1 MFRRLLGKPLGV
13 VGAVILLAMLVLAAG
28 AEHIAPYG
36 YDDAD
41 IFSRLKPSS
50 AAHWL
55 GTDNLGRDLLSR
67 VIHGARISMA
77 VGLGGVG
84 LGLIGAIT
92 VGLTSGYLGGR
103 FDMIVQRLV
112 DAFMCFPLLLVALT
126 IMALLGP
133 GLGNVIV
140 TLGLVL
146 AVRDSRVIRSAALSV
161 KENLFIEA
169 ARALGVGHT
178 ALVLRHLLPNLFA
191 PILILAT
198 VNLGAVILIEAA
210 LSFLGF
216 GVPPPRP
223 SWGGMLSGAGLVHM
237 LRAPWLALWPGVAL
251 SLTVFGVNMLG
262 DALRDILDPRL
273 RGTK

>member
-13 VGAVILLAMLVLAAG
+13 AGAVIVLAMLALAAG

-41 IFSRLKPSS
+41 IFARLTPSS

-67 VIHGARISMA
+67 VIHGARISLA

-84 LGLIGAIT
+84 LGLIGAIA

-103 FDMIVQRLV
+103 FEMLVQRVV

-133 GLGNVIV
+133 GLGNVRAARPGSC
-140 TLGLVL
+140 TSGD
-146 AVRDSRVIRSAALSV
+146 AGARRRATPRRGSDRRRGRRSAASSW
-161 KENLFIEA
+161 IRRTA
-169 ARALGVGHT
+169 A
-178 ALVLRHLLPNLFA
+178 
-191 PILILAT
+191 
-198 VNLGAVILIEAA
+198 
-210 LSFLGF
+210 
-216 GVPPPRP
+216 P
-223 SWGGMLSGAGLVHM
+223 SS
-237 LRAPWLALWPGVAL
+237 
-251 SLTVFGVNMLG
+251 
-262 DALRDILDPRL
+262 
-273 RGTK
+273 